1 MYTKEIEIHCKN
13 NGKTILATAGT
24 TLIELQQLLKVQEDE
39 AIIAALVNNKLCTLD
54 SPIFRNKTIEFIQ
67 ENSVSGKRIYSRS
80 LIYILYKALQEIYPG
95 SILRV
100 ELPIS
105 AGYYCEIT
113 DKDSNKIEH
122 IEIQEIKQRMAQIIE
137 SDLKFETHYKATGEI
152 IELFKKEKRDDIVQL
167 LKFEKQ
173 YYTQYYTLNGLPD
186 FYTRLL
192 VPSTGYLSAFELSS
206 YFNGYLL
213 RIPEPSRDHKAYLK
227 RKEKNVYKAFKD
239 HIDHCRRFGIN
250 DIADLNGKNEEEL
263 SQLIKITEALHEK
276 RISQIADHIASTNN
290 LRLILIAGPSSS
302 GKTTFTKRLGI
313 QLAASGI
320 IPLELSMDN
329 YFVNRVD
336 SPLDKNGEHD
346 FESLYAL
353 DLPFFKEQMIKL
365 TAGEK
370 IEAPTY
376 NFETGEREFN
386 GKTMQLKE
394 NQVIIIEGIHALNP
408 LLSEYIADDVIYK
421 IYVSAITTLSLND
434 HNFIPTADTRLLRR
448 IIRDHKYRS
457 HAGEKTIL
465 RWPSV
470 RRGEHKWISPYKM
483 NADIMF
489 NSALLFELSALKK
502 QAEPILT
509 EVREDSDAYPTAQ
522 RLLTMLKYFTEIPS
536 TSIPMNSLLR
546 EFLGGSG
553 FRY

>member
-1 MYTKEIEIHCKN
+1 MYTKEIEIYCKN
-13 NGKTILATAGT
+13 NGKTIQTAAGT
-24 TLIELQQLLKVQEDE
+24 TLIELQQLLKVKEDE
-39 AIIAALVNNKLCTLD
+39 AIIAALVNNKLRALD
-54 SPIFRNKTIEFIQ
+54 SPLFRSKTIEFIK
-67 ENSVSGKRIYSRS
+67 ENSASGKRIYSRS
-80 LIYILYKALQEIYPG
+80 LIFILYKALQEIYPT
-95 SILRV
+95 SVLRV

-113 DKDSNKIEH
+113 DKDNNKIEQ
-122 IEIQEIKQRMAQIIE
+122 IELQEIKQRMAQIIE
-137 SDLKFETHYKATGEI
+137 SDLKFKAHYKSTKEI
-152 IELFKKEKRDDIVQL
+152 IKFFEEEGRNDIVAL
-167 LKFEKQ
+167 LQFEKQ
-173 YYTQYYTLNGLPD
+173 YYTQYYTLDGLPD

-192 VPSTGYLSAFELSS
+192 VPSTGYLSVFELSA
-206 YFNGYLL
+206 YFDGFLL
-213 RIPEPSRDHKAYLK
+213 RIPEPGRDHKAYLK
-227 RKEKNVYKAFKD
+227 RKEKHIYKAFKD
-239 HIDHCRRFGIN
+239 HIDHCRLFGIN
-250 DIADLNGKNEEEL
+250 DIADLNNKSEEEL

-276 RISQIADHIASTNN
+276 RISQIADHIASKEN
-290 LRLILIAGPSSS
+290 LRLVLIAGPSSS

-313 QLAASGI
+313 QLAASGL
-320 IPLELSMDN
+320 IPIELSMDN

-336 SPLDKNGEHD
+336 TPLDKDGEHD
-346 FESLYAL
+346 FESLYAV
-353 DLPFFKEQMIKL
+353 DLKFFKEQMVQL
-365 TAGEK
+365 TAGKE
-370 IEAPTY
+370 IETPTY
-376 NFETGEREFN
+376 NFETGEREFRGN
-386 GKTMQLKE
+386 KMQIKE
-394 NQVIIIEGIHALNP
+394 NQILIIEGIHALNP
-408 LLSEYIADDVIYK
+408 QLSDYIEEELIYK
-421 IYVSAITTLSLND
+421 VYVSAITTLSLND

-502 QAEPILT
+502 QAEPILSD
-509 EVREDSDAYPTAQ
+509 VREGSDAYPTAQ